1 MRKEGTGFSILLLP
15 AAPRSEER
23 ADQRSVVAVS
33 KYAMGMCVATKYF
46 LQNNRNLDQ
55 LTQQMSGILKTII
68 TLSTM
73 FVFASIGIY
82 LYYIYDSLFSK
93 SNLSRFTKKAI
104 IISAVC
110 FCFYVALM
118 PFYPCYNRFSSFQSY
133 FISLGYHILRSTF
146 FVFAPVAIILYI
158 QRQLEIRNVPLIKQ
172 HLVIVGA
179 IFLCLTS
186 TNIWMR
192 LLIDEPDATY
202 TIMWTF
208 MLSMFLSGIV
218 SALYLT
224 ITYTQQAQKRLQYE
238 RDLEISRLN
247 ELKSKAELD
256 ALQAKINPHFL
267 YNTLNSIAE
276 LSVSQGL
283 KARQMTIALADLF
296 RYSLNKQD
304 EAQITIAEEVEMAE
318 NYLLIEKI
326 RFEDRLQVAISVA
339 DEVKH
344 LRIPKFILQ
353 PLVENAVKHG
363 LKDPDKTGFINI
375 SIMGNPKIINI
386 VVHDNGCPFPEDL
399 QASYGLRSVMD
410 KLNAFYPRRHDI
422 TFENMPLKQVS
433 ITINLG

>member
-1 MRKEGTGFSILLLP
+1 M
-15 AAPRSEER
+15 
-23 ADQRSVVAVS
+23 
-33 KYAMGMCVATKYF
+33 
-46 LQNNRNLDQ
+46 
-55 LTQQMSGILKTII
+55 MSGILKTII

-93 SNLSRFTKKAI
+93 SNISRFTKKAI

-118 PFYPCYNRFSSFQSY
+118 PFYPCYNRFDSFQGY
-133 FISLGYHILRSTF
+133 FISLGYHILRSSF
-146 FVFAPVAIILYI
+146 FVFAPVALILYI
-158 QRQLEIRNVPLIKQ
+158 QRGLEIRNVPLNKQ
-172 HLVIVGA
+172 HLIVVVS
-179 IFLCLTS
+179 IFVCLTS

-192 LLIDEPDATY
+192 LLIDEADATY
-202 TIMWTF
+202 TILWTF

-224 ITYTQQAQKRLQYE
+224 ISYTQQAQKRLQYE
-238 RDLEISRLN
+238 KELEISRLN

-304 EAQITIAEEVEMAE
+304 EVQITVAEEVEMAE

-339 DEVKH
+339 DEVKNV
-344 LRIPKFILQ
+344 RIPKFILQ

-363 LKDPDKTGFINI
+363 LKDPGKTGFINI
-375 SIMGNPKIINI
+375 SIMGNPKILNL
-386 VVHDNGCPFPEDL
+386 VVHDNGLPFPEDL
-399 QASYGLRSVMD
+399 QAGYGLKNVMD

-422 TFENMPLKQVS
+422 TFENDPLKQVS